1 MTGISQYCS
10 NFLGDKKMVAH
21 KLPNGPQNHPWV
33 QTFQWM
39 TSPLE
44 YMEDCA
50 KRYGDIFTLRIGPVF
65 TPQVF
70 ISNPQAIQ
78 QIFTT
83 DPKQLDSGE
92 PAGIK
97 SPLLGQQSLLTL
109 EGKPHQRQRKLLTP
123 PLHGERMLAYGE
135 LIRDITVQVSD
146 RWQIGQ
152 QFSVLPSMQTISFQ
166 VILKAVFGLEE
177 GPRYEK
183 LRERL
188 IAILNPKAPLVTAL
202 MFLFPILRKDFG
214 RWSPW
219 GIFMH
224 QIQQIDE
231 LIYAEIQERKQQSD
245 PSRTD
250 ILSLMMAARDEQG
263 QPMTDVE
270 LRDELVTLLV
280 AGHETTASSLAWAFY
295 WIHHLP
301 QVREKLLQ
309 ELDGLGAN
317 PDPNMILR
325 SPYLNAVCCETL
337 RLYPVVM
344 LALNRLVKSPLEI
357 MGYELEPGTL
367 VIPCIYL
374 THHREDLYPESKLF
388 KPERF
393 LERQFAPYE
402 YLPFGGGNR
411 RCIGMAFALFEMK
424 IILATLLSR
433 WQMELADSKPVQ
445 AVRNGAVFRP
455 SGGVQM
461 VVKGRRVYQEQLSAS
476 VSSSIK

>member
-1 MTGISQYCS
+1 MS
-10 NFLGDKKMVAH
+10 AP
-21 KLPNGPQNHPWV
+21 KLPNGPQTHPWV
-33 QTFQWM
+33 QTYQWL
-39 TSPLE
+39 TNPLE
-44 YMEDCA
+44 YMEACA

-97 SPLLGQQSLLTL
+97 SPLLGKQSLLAL

-123 PLHGERMLAYGE
+123 PLHGERMLAYGQLTRE
-135 LIRDITVQVSD
+135 ITEQVISQ
-146 RWQIGQ
+146 WLVGES
-152 QFSVLPSMQTISFQ
+152 FSVLPSMQAISLE
-166 VILKAVFGLEE
+166 VILKAVFGLVD
-177 GPRYEK
+177 GPRFEK
-183 LRERL
+183 LREVL
-188 IAILNPKAPLVTAL
+188 LKILNPKQPFVRAMMLV
-202 MFLFPILRKDFG
+202 FPSLQRDLG
-214 RWSPW
+214 SWSPW
-219 GIFMH
+219 GKFLRLREQM
-224 QIQQIDE
+224 DE
-231 LIYAEIQERKQQSD
+231 LIYAEIRYASGGLRLHKQQPD

-250 ILSLMMAARDEQG
+250 ILSLMMAARDEEG

-270 LRDELVTLLV
+270 LRDELITLLV
-280 AGHETTASSLAWAFY
+280 AGHETTATTLAWALY

-309 ELDGLGAN
+309 EIDSLGEN
-317 PDPNMILR
+317 PDPNAILR
-325 SPYLNAVCCETL
+325 LPYLSAVCSETL
-337 RLYPVVM
+337 RLYPVAM

-357 MGYELEPGTL
+357 MGYQLNPGTV

-374 THHREDLYPESKLF
+374 THHREDLYPQSKQF

-393 LERQFAPYE
+393 LERQFTSSE

-424 IILATLLSR
+424 VVLATVLSR

-445 AVRNGAVFRP
+445 PARKGVLLVPG
-455 SGGVQM
+455 GGVQM
-461 VVKGRRVYQEQLSAS
+461 MVTGKREQNQAGRETSLV
-476 VSSSIK
+476 